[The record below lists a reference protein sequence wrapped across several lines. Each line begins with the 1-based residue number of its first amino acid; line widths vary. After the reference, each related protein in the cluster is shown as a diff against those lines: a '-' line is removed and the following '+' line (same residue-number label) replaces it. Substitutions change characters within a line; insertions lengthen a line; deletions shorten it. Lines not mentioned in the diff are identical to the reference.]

1 MRITGWV
8 TLSSSLLSIIL
19 HVVIGGLLIVSFEF
33 TPEPPAL
40 SPPGNPIQAVSIDKQ
55 QVQHELRRLR
65 DIDKQKANKELE
77 RQQRLEQKAAE
88 LQQKRI
94 TEEKKLARLEK
105 QKQQEQLKRER
116 EELLL
121 KKLEQEKK
129 EEQSRLQKLAKENE
143 EIAEKRRIEEL
154 KKQQAEQERKRAEQ
168 ERNRLEKEKQQ
179 KQAELKRLEE
189 EKRQAQDERALQEA
203 IEAEQEILNAQQSQ
217 RDQSEL
223 ARYSGLIVNAITNKF
238 NRLGLEENLSCVLS
252 IRMNPAGQV
261 TEAVIVKSSTNALFD
276 RRAISAVHAASPL
289 PVPTQQR
296 LFEKMRSLTITF
308 DPE

>member
-1 MRITGWV
+1 M
-8 TLSSSLLSIIL
+8 
-19 HVVIGGLLIVSFEF
+19 
-33 TPEPPAL
+33 
-40 SPPGNPIQAVSIDKQ
+40 
-55 QVQHELRRLR
+55 
-65 DIDKQKANKELE
+65 
-77 RQQRLEQKAAE
+77 
-88 LQQKRI
+88 
-94 TEEKKLARLEK
+94 
-105 QKQQEQLKRER
+105 
-116 EELLL
+116 

-129 EEQSRLQKLAKENE
+129 EEESRLQKLAKENE

-154 KKQQAEQERKRAEQ
+154 KKQQAEQEH
-168 ERNRLEKEKQQ
+168 NRLEKEKQQ

-189 EKRQAQDERALQEA
+189 EKRQAQNERALQEA
-203 IEAEQEILNAQQSQ
+203 IAAEQEILDAQQSQ

-223 ARYSGLIVNAITNKF
+223 TRYSGLIVNAITNKF

-252 IRMNPAGQV
+252 IRMNRQGQV

>member
-33 TPEPPAL
+33 TPEPPVL
-40 SPPGNPIQAVSIDKQ
+40 SPAGDPIQAVSIDKQ
-55 QVQHELRRLR
+55 KVQDELQRLR
-65 DIDKQKANKELE
+65 DIETQKANKELE
-77 RQQRLEQKAAE
+77 RQKRLEQKAAE
-88 LQQKRI
+88 LQRQRI
-94 TEEKKLARLEK
+94 AEEKKLARLEK

-116 EELLL
+116 EQLLL

-129 EEQSRLQKLAKENE
+129 EEESRLEKLAREQE
-143 EIAEKRRIEEL
+143 EMARKRRMEEM
-154 KKQQAEQERKRAEQ
+154 KKQQAEQ
-168 ERNRLEKEKQQ
+168 ERNRLEKERQE

-189 EKRQAQDERALQEA
+189 EKRQARDERALQEA
-203 IEAEQEILNAQQSQ
+203 IAAEQEILDAQQRQ

-223 ARYSGLIVNAITNKF
+223 ARYSGLIVNAITSKF

-252 IRMNPAGQV
+252 IRMNREGRV
-261 TEAVIVKSSTNALFD
+261 IEAVIARSSTNALFD

-296 LFEKMRSLTITF
+296 LFEQMRSLTITF